1 MMFLGVVDRWLVPK
15 PSAGGG
21 GRRSGVGLRLGRQ
34 RAVVA
39 MAGDGEEQGR
49 AWELA
54 ERVRACMRG
63 SENGGLLTMP
73 TRGG

>member
-1 MMFLGVVDRWLVPK
+1 MMFLGVVDRWLGPK

-54 ERVRACMRG
+54 ERV
-63 SENGGLLTMP
+63 
-73 TRGG
+73 

>member
-1 MMFLGVVDRWLVPK
+1 MFLGVVDRRLGPK

-21 GRRSGVGLRLGRQ
+21 GRRSGVGLQLGRQ
-34 RAVVA
+34 QAAVV

-49 AWELA
+49 ARELA

-63 SENGGLLTMP
+63 SENGGLLAAP
-73 TRGG
+73 TPGE